1 MEGRWSLNV
10 GDNARRLELGM
21 CVELS
26 SASVGEFAPLL
37 TGGLVLLSP
46 GDNEVFPLSLSL
58 TVSLSV
64 FS

>member
-10 GDNARRLELGM
+10 GDKAKRFELGM

-26 SASVGEFAPLL
+26 SASVGEFALL
-37 TGGLVLLSP
+37 LLGGLVLSA
-46 GDNEVFPLSLSL
+46 GDDEVFPLSLSFMW
-58 TVSLSV
+58 SLSA